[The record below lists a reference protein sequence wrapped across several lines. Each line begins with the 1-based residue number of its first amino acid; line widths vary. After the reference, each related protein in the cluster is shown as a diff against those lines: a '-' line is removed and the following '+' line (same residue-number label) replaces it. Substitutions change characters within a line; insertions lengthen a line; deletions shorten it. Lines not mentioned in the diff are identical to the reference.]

1 MTRARL
7 IICGLVLLATVAA
20 VAFIRLSGEKA
31 GAAKVEQ
38 RVEREHSTRVVEAR
52 TDERTAGDVA
62 AAIARRV
69 SRSDDLSTAALQATV
84 KDLRDAIDA
93 VPPAASG
100 AALPPAP
107 VDSLRDTL
115 NAGIDR
121 ANRAADAADT
131 VAGADQDRAPGA
143 HGGEADR

>member
-7 IICGLVLLATVAA
+7 IMFGVVALAIVAA
-20 VAFIRLSGEKA
+20 IAWIRAGGEKA

-38 RVEREHSTRVVEAR
+38 RVERNHAARIVEAR

-62 AAIARRV
+62 ASIDRRV
-69 SRSDDLSTAALQATV
+69 ARVEDLSTAAVAATV

-93 VPPAASG
+93 NPPSAAD

-107 VDSLRDTL
+107 VDSLRDQV
-115 NAGIDR
+115 NAVVDC
-121 ANRAADAADT
+121 ANRATETTGALC
-131 VAGADQDRAPGA
+131 GADQD
-143 HGGEADR
+143 

>member
-7 IICGLVLLATVAA
+7 IMVGVVALAIVAA
-20 VAFIRLSGEKA
+20 IAWIRAGGEKA
-31 GAAKVEQ
+31 GAAKVEH
-38 RVEREHSTRVVEAR
+38 RAERDHSERVVEAR

-62 AAIARRV
+62 ASIDRRV
-69 SRSDDLSTAALQATV
+69 ARVEDLSTAAVAATV

-93 VPPAASG
+93 VPPSAAG
-100 AALPPAP
+100 APPPAAP

-121 ANRAADAADT
+121 ANRAAASA
-131 VAGADQDRAPGA
+131 
-143 HGGEADR
+143 EALR

>member
-7 IICGLVLLATVAA
+7 IIAGLVLLAILGVVAWIDA
-20 VAFIRLSGEKA
+20 HGQKT
-31 GAAKVEQ
+31 GAAKVEH
-38 RVEREHSTRVVEAR
+38 RAERDHSARIVEAR

-62 AAIARRV
+62 ASIDRRV
-69 SRSDDLSTAALQATV
+69 ARVEDLSTAAVAATV

-93 VPPAASG
+93 VPPSAAG
-100 AALPPAP
+100 APPPAAP

-121 ANRAADAADT
+121 ANRAAASA
-131 VAGADQDRAPGA
+131 
-143 HGGEADR
+143 EALR